1 MKRFKTVASKVA
13 CAVALT
19 VGTMASAHAGLFDS
33 AATSGWPTIENVK
46 KYKVSTYGYDVR
58 VYEWTPKD
66 NKNVRCVFVAGNENS
81 SGVACYPVE
90 PNKKK
95 VRHDNRD

>member
-1 MKRFKTVASKVA
+1 MKKVVVIAGAVLISVLGASVAQ
-13 CAVALT
+13 
-19 VGTMASAHAGLFDS
+19 AGLFDS
-33 AATSGWPTIENVK
+33 AATSGWPTIENVT

-81 SGVACYPVE
+81 SGVACYPVKNASE
-90 PNKKK
+90 NKKSAE
-95 VRHDNRD
+95 